1 MRLLE
6 QWNLRGP
13 VYQLRSE
20 LAEWDI
26 SQEQWQAA
34 LRCSMVLF
42 RPDGKVIEREDHNSN
57 GSVSR
62 SKYSYDEAGRL
73 LESTFQL
80 DDGPLGR
87 TIQRYDQLGRLVREI
102 VVDGNGSERE
112 SAIYS
117 YDNTGRRTKLQVV
130 PKREDSPACAT
141 GSCGGGTVYGVEGA
155 EMAYG
160 AEDVATITTY
170 YDHLERPCEALFQ
183 NESGTAILR
192 VFLTRDNAGRLVKEE
207 SRCGDQAPFRIAQT
221 LENAPAQE
229 RAADAA
235 ILAQLFNPDRVMW
248 STTYRYDDRGRRIE
262 CSTSMW
268 ALHTDH
274 SIWEYDEHDNAIR
287 TIHDDTVSGDLQA
300 DESGNLQ
307 RVSPKSFRREGRLEY
322 KYDSHGNWT
331 ERVVSGRYEV
341 NPEFQRSNIERR
353 TIMYYSSR
361 GIL

>member
-26 SQEQWQAA
+26 SQEQWQAV
-34 LRCSMVLF
+34 RHCSLVLF
-42 RPDGKVIEREDHNSN
+42 RPDGKVIEREDHNPN

-331 ERVVSGRYEV
+331 ERVVSARYEV

>member
-26 SQEQWQAA
+26 SQEQWQAV
-34 LRCSMVLF
+34 RHCSLVLF
-42 RPDGKVIEREDHNSN
+42 RPDGKVIEREDHNPN

-62 SKYSYDEAGRL
+62 SKYSYD
-73 LESTFQL
+73 
-80 DDGPLGR
+80 D
-87 TIQRYDQLGRLVREI
+87 
-102 VVDGNGSERE
+102 
-112 SAIYS
+112 
-117 YDNTGRRTKLQVV
+117 TGRKTKLQVV
-130 PKREDSPACAT
+130 PKREDSPACGT

-155 EMAYG
+155 EIAYG
-160 AEDVATITTY
+160 AEGVATITTY

-183 NESGTAILR
+183 NERGTAILR
-192 VFLTRDNAGRLVKEE
+192 VFLTRDNAGLLVKEE

-229 RAADAA
+229 RSADAA

-307 RVSPKSFRREGRLEY
+307 RVSPKSFRREARLEY

-331 ERVVSGRYEV
+331 ERVASARYEL